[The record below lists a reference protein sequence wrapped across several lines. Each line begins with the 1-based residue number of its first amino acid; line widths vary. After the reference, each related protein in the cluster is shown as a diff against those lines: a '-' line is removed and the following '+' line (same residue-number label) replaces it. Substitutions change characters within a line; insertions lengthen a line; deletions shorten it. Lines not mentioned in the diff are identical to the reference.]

1 MIIVCSDPGSTEP
14 EEPLIE
20 MDEINIS
27 GVIPRIKIFKTVYK
41 VSTF

>member
-20 MDEINIS
+20 MDEMYVS
-27 GVIPRIKIFKTVYK
+27 GVIPQIKIFKTVYK